1 MRGDMEYENSVMFF
15 SSNPVGRPR
24 KKDKKEKKMNVD
36 FSNDTSHLSM
46 QSDSEHAYQLPRP
59 ELMQPN
65 SSLLSEDPGNSSGS
79 ERLAMP
85 KRPHNVIE
93 RIIYFV
99 RIFSITIFYLSFISE
114 N

>member
-1 MRGDMEYENSVMFF
+1 MTVYKGYKNSDLFF

-36 FSNDTSHLSM
+36 FSNDTSYLSM
-46 QSDSEHAYQLPRP
+46 QSDSEHAYQLPRH

-65 SSLLSEDPGNSSGS
+65 SSALSEDPGNSSGS

-85 KRPHNVIE
+85 KRPHNVIKT
-93 RIIYFV
+93 IIFLFLGMFD
-99 RIFSITIFYLSFISE
+99 R
-114 N
+114 